1 MSDEAI
7 DEATKD
13 QLSDRDMAKV
23 TLRDG
28 TVAWTRPLRRDDRA
42 ALAAEYQ
49 ALSPHSRRLRFLAS
63 VPQLTDAML
72 DRLVDEVD
80 GVEHVAL
87 VMVVETADGP
97 LDVAIGRIVRYRDLP
112 DAADVAVTVK
122 DAWQGKGVASALLPL
137 LVERRP
143 PGVTYLLTEVAADNP
158 ASLAMLRRIGETHA
172 HVSAPGVLDVEVNL
186 TNDGM
191 RHRPPAEGVRLHPAL
206 DVPHARCRVR
216 RGAS

>member
-97 LDVAIGRIVRYRDLP
+97 LDVAIGRIVRC
-112 DAADVAVTVK
+112 
-122 DAWQGKGVASALLPL
+122 
-137 LVERRP
+137 RRP
-143 PGVTYLLTEVAADNP
+143 AWCRPGTPSRPGGRAGP
-158 ASLAMLRRIGETHA
+158 SRRPRSG
-172 HVSAPGVLDVEVNL
+172 
-186 TNDGM
+186 
-191 RHRPPAEGVRLHPAL
+191 
-206 DVPHARCRVR
+206 
-216 RGAS
+216 

>member
-1 MSDEAI
+1 MTNKEI
-7 DEATKD
+7 DAAAKG
-13 QLSDRDMAKV
+13 QLSDDTEAKI

-28 TVAWTRPLRRDDRA
+28 TVAWTRPLGRDDRET
-42 ALAAEYQ
+42 LAAEYQ

-63 VPQLTDAML
+63 VPQLTESML

-97 LDVAIGRIVRYRDLP
+97 VDVAIGRIVRYRDLP

-122 DAWQGKGVASALLPL
+122 DAWQGRGVASALLPR
-137 LVERRP
+137 LVQRRP

-158 ASLAMLRRIGETHA
+158 ASLAMLRRMGETHA
-172 HVSAPGVLDVEVNL
+172 HVSGPGVLDVEVDL
-186 TNDGM
+186 DQKGV
-191 RHRPPAEGVRLHPAL
+191 RHRPPAEGHRLHPAL